1 MTSGGLPSRDLRSAA
16 AIGDGCG
23 GFVIDETLV
32 RAPVAGEVRVTLRAA
47 GICHTDHASLHW
59 PDQPVLL
66 NWAIPCGLCPQCE
79 RGRGSLCERTHG
91 VDLTDLGQTMDDTL
105 TGRGAAAALSRLRRG
120 RHRYASGDKRMSF
133 KHPRPASTVPTV
145 GFF

>member
-1 MTSGGLPSRDLRSAA
+1 LRA
-16 AIGDGCG
+16 
-23 GFVIDETLV
+23 LK
-32 RAPVAGEVRVTLRAA
+32 AGEVRVSMRAA
-47 GICHTDHASLHW
+47 VICHTDHASLHW

-133 KHPRPASTVPTV
+133 KHTRPASTVSTV